1 MVEYW
6 CDHEKRLEEFKR
18 EMEKKTIGKFISA
31 LRRANG
37 MTQRELAER
46 LFVSDKTVS
55 RWERD
60 ESVPEITLIPVIAEI
75 FGVTSDELIRGERI
89 SAEKTECA
97 ETVERVSGKTEKS
110 IRAILFER
118 NKRHGNFL
126 LLSLGLS
133 FLGLIAAMIA
143 DLAFCKGLLAF
154 CLSLAFIFAGE
165 ICVICFT
172 RNGFLMLDDGDFSC
186 GAREVKAYNSKVAG
200 YAVRI
205 TVFNICSIAFCLPL
219 VIVGAN
225 YGIYFGDWC
234 MYGLLLVAVAL
245 AVTYICRVL
254 WIDRV
259 MISHGLTVTDE
270 KTEQMKDEIRKKLI
284 RVLAVFLCVEA
295 VILGGL
301 WFNYQ
306 FVFDLTVEK
315 QVFNTCEEFKAYV
328 ESDVAKYREESQTE
342 ASRMKLEL
350 NGEVTVWEEEIGGG
364 EYDSVVSGRIYDA
377 NGKLICEYEF
387 IPHLYQHVKFT
398 KTSHDK
404 TPITVITYEAGRD
417 ATSVVDTVGIV
428 LISVMAAALVGCWS
442 YYAWSVVKIKKAL
455 A

>member
-205 TVFNICSIAFCLPL
+205 TVFNICSIACFCR
-219 VIVGAN
+219 
-225 YGIYFGDWC
+225 
-234 MYGLLLVAVAL
+234 
-245 AVTYICRVL
+245 TYI
-254 WIDRV
+254 
-259 MISHGLTVTDE
+259 
-270 KTEQMKDEIRKKLI
+270 
-284 RVLAVFLCVEA
+284 
-295 VILGGL
+295 
-301 WFNYQ
+301 
-306 FVFDLTVEK
+306 
-315 QVFNTCEEFKAYV
+315 
-328 ESDVAKYREESQTE
+328 
-342 ASRMKLEL
+342 
-350 NGEVTVWEEEIGGG
+350 
-364 EYDSVVSGRIYDA
+364 
-377 NGKLICEYEF
+377 
-387 IPHLYQHVKFT
+387 
-398 KTSHDK
+398 
-404 TPITVITYEAGRD
+404 
-417 ATSVVDTVGIV
+417 
-428 LISVMAAALVGCWS
+428 WS
-442 YYAWSVVKIKKAL
+442 
-455 A
+455 